1 MRLSRSALLAASLI
15 PFASADVKFTSVT
28 GGDSLTVGYGPSPI
42 TVEWA
47 ESGNEPKISE
57 LESYV
62 LDLCAGTNENFVGNK
77 NSRADSPEAYRASN
91 ADLSQASVKTIT
103 SKGVHSS
110 GTIAKGIILPTD
122 GGDAENAFFRMVSK
136 TKNGETVT
144 NYSSRFTLFGMAGG
158 FPASVQEALDADP
171 IIDTNAPIVP
181 GEEESELKKRQGAA
195 PIGGAANT
203 VAGAAGSY
211 TIPYT
216 MQTGATRYAPMQ
228 RVPSSKIT
236 MKTASAQFPT
246 SAYTAYTTYAPTPTA
261 VMTVTQS
268 GTFTATSKEATQAAA
283 PMPSDDMAKYLA
295 RWKD

>member
-1 MRLSRSALLAASLI
+1 
-15 PFASADVKFTSVT
+15 
-28 GGDSLTVGYGPSPI
+28 
-42 TVEWA
+42 
-47 ESGNEPKISE
+47 
-57 LESYV
+57 
-62 LDLCAGTNENFVGNK
+62 
-77 NSRADSPEAYRASN
+77 
-91 ADLSQASVKTIT
+91 
-103 SKGVHSS
+103 
-110 GTIAKGIILPTD
+110 
-122 GGDAENAFFRMVSK
+122 MVSK

-268 GTFTATSKEATQAAA
+268 GTFTATSKEATVSA
-283 PMPSDDMAKYLA
+283 PS
-295 RWKD
+295 

>member
-42 TVEWA
+42 TVEWV

-62 LDLCAGTNENFVGNK
+62 LDLCAGTNENF
-77 NSRADSPEAYRASN
+77 
-91 ADLSQASVKTIT
+91 ASVKTIT
-103 SKGVHSS
+103 SKGVHSF

-122 GGDAENAFFRMVSK
+122 GGDAENAYFFRMVSK

-171 IIDTNAPIVP
+171 IIDTDAPIVP

-283 PMPSDDMAKYLA
+283 PMPSDDMAKFLA